1 MVDRTD
7 HTTDPADHTVDPADR
22 AVDARESREPR
33 EQLAEA
39 FLPTVAVTV
48 TAAVALSAV
57 LDTGLAPVVA
67 AVGYLL
73 LVPLAAFLQEPLVTM
88 VRDDGSA
95 DEEQAALDR
104 LRDRYAS
111 GEIDEVEFERR
122 LERLLE
128 TETVEDAAARGS
140 RDVDP
145 DRAPGAERG
154 ETPREAEET

>member
-1 MVDRTD
+1 MGDRTD
-7 HTTDPADHTVDPADR
+7 HAPDPADHTVDRADI
-22 AVDARESREPR
+22 AGEGESRGPR

-39 FLPTVAVTV
+39 FLPTVAVAV
-48 TAAVALSAV
+48 TAAVVVSAI
-57 LDTGLAPVVA
+57 LGTGLTTLIA

-73 LVPLAAFLQEPLVTM
+73 LVPLAAFLQEPLLTM
-88 VRDDGSA
+88 VRDDDSA

-104 LRDRYAS
+104 LRDRYAR
-111 GEIDEVEFERR
+111 GEIDELEFERR

-154 ETPREAEET
+154 EASPEAEQT

>member
-7 HTTDPADHTVDPADR
+7 HSTDPADHTVIPGDV
-22 AVDARESREPR
+22 VDARESREPR

-48 TAAVALSAV
+48 TAAVVLSMV
-57 LDTGLAPVVA
+57 LGTGLTTVIAV
-67 AVGYLL
+67 VGYLL

-88 VRDDGSA
+88 LRDDDDSV
-95 DEEQAALDR
+95 DEQQAALDR

-111 GEIDEVEFERR
+111 GEIDELEFERR

-128 TETVEDAAARGS
+128 TETVEDAAAKPG
-140 RDVDP
+140 RDT
-145 DRAPGAERG
+145 DRTRATGAERG
-154 ETPREAEET
+154 ETTREAEET

>member
-7 HTTDPADHTVDPADR
+7 HAPDPTDHTVGAGD
-22 AVDARESREPR
+22 AVDDRDRSPEPR

-48 TAAVALSAV
+48 TAAVVISAI
-57 LDTGLAPVVA
+57 LGTGLTTLVA

-88 VRDDGSA
+88 VRDDDPV
-95 DEEQAALDR
+95 DEQQAALDR

-111 GEIDEVEFERR
+111 GEIDELEFERR

-128 TETVEDAAARGS
+128 TETVEDAAARGR
-140 RDVDP
+140 RDVD
-145 DRAPGAERG
+145 RGGATAPERG
-154 ETPREAEET
+154 ETTPEAEET